1 MFGHIDKADK
11 TLKNVTH
18 RNYYLTQGDSFTLT
32 ASPVNGDTSL
42 ISKIVFKIGTVNED
56 GSLSEMFSQDY
67 VLLNDGVY
75 YLVLEPL
82 KISYMDNVVFILIIA
97 SLVQFTELLVKKYFP
112 ALYKEF
118 GVYLPLIT
126 TNCIVLGVALNNI
139 TLGHNLLQV
148 IVYSL
153 SISVGYMMVMFIF
166 SAIREQLEKAPVP
179 KAFKG
184 VPIALICAA
193 FMALAF
199 TGFAGIV

>member
-1 MFGHIDKADK
+1 MLSYISLAIGAILVSNVVLGQFLGICPFLGVSKKRSQAFGMGIA
-11 TLKNVTH
+11 VICVVFF
-18 RNYYLTQGDSFTLT
+18 S
-32 ASPVNGDTSL
+32 SL
-42 ISKIVFKIGTVNED
+42 IT
-56 GSLSEMFSQDY
+56 Y
-67 VLLNDGVY
+67 GVY
-75 YLVLEPL
+75 HIVLEPL
-82 KISYMDNVVFILIIA
+82 KITYMDNVVFILVIA

-112 ALYKEF
+112 TLYKEF

-139 TLGHNLLQV
+139 YLDYNFLQM

-153 SISVGYMMVMFIF
+153 SISVGYLMVMFIF

>member
-1 MFGHIDKADK
+1 MLSYISLAIGAILVSNVVLGQFLGICPFLGVSKKRSQAFGMGVAVICVVF
-11 TLKNVTH
+11 L
-18 RNYYLTQGDSFTLT
+18 S
-32 ASPVNGDTSL
+32 SL
-42 ISKIVFKIGTVNED
+42 IT
-56 GSLSEMFSQDY
+56 Y
-67 VLLNDGVY
+67 GVY
-75 YLVLEPL
+75 HLVLEPL

-139 TLGHNLLQV
+139 YLDYNFLQM

-199 TGFAGIV
+199 TGFAGII

>member
-1 MFGHIDKADK
+1 MLSYISLAIGAILVSNVVLGQFLGICPFLGVSKKRSQAFGMGIA
-11 TLKNVTH
+11 VICVVFF
-18 RNYYLTQGDSFTLT
+18 S
-32 ASPVNGDTSL
+32 SL
-42 ISKIVFKIGTVNED
+42 IT
-56 GSLSEMFSQDY
+56 Y
-67 VLLNDGVY
+67 GVY
-75 YLVLEPL
+75 HIVLEPL
-82 KISYMDNVVFILIIA
+82 KITYMDNVVFILVIA

-112 ALYKEF
+112 ILYKEF

-139 TLGHNLLQV
+139 YLDYNFLQM

-153 SISVGYMMVMFIF
+153 SISVGYLMVMFIF
-166 SAIREQLEKAPVP
+166 SAIREQLEKSPVP

>member
-1 MFGHIDKADK
+1 MLNYISLAISAILVSNVVLGQFLGICPFLGVSKKRGQAFGMGIA
-11 TLKNVTH
+11 VVCVVFF
-18 RNYYLTQGDSFTLT
+18 S
-32 ASPVNGDTSL
+32 SL
-42 ISKIVFKIGTVNED
+42 IT
-56 GSLSEMFSQDY
+56 Y
-67 VLLNDGVY
+67 GVY
-75 YLVLEPL
+75 HLVLEPL
-82 KISYMDNVVFILIIA
+82 KITYMNNVIFILIIA

-126 TNCIVLGVALNNI
+126 TNCIVLGVTLNNI
-139 TLGHNLLQV
+139 SLDYNFLEMC
-148 IVYSL
+148 VYSL
-153 SISVGYMMVMFIF
+153 SISLGYLMVMFIF